1 MNKAK
6 RYFSVILALLL
17 TLSAAVPAMA
27 SGEETGAQAAP
38 SGKEEVIYFTLDASG
53 AVDSAYAVNSFPGG
67 EITDYGD
74 YGNVRILNTEDEIT
88 LEGDEVHISSDA
100 AKVYYQGE
108 MKNPELPWDITLEY
122 TLDGKSV
129 SPEKLGGGSGELE
142 IRFAVTKNEKC
153 RGTFYEDYALQASF
167 TLPGD
172 CCTAVSAPDATIASV
187 GADKQL
193 TFTLLPGE
201 GIDTVIKA
209 TVENFSMPAVSING
223 IHLNLNV
230 DVDTDGIKGMVGELV
245 SAAAQLDNGASA
257 LVSGSNALLD
267 GTAGLQDGADSLQS
281 GIAELDAGVA
291 ELQEGLSAMQAGLN
305 ELYARSPELTGGSAQ
320 VYAAL
325 NTINGELA
333 AFDVNGEISAIV
345 SSLTPQITA
354 LSTASAAVETA
365 ASNLKTAL
373 TGFTGQ
379 IVQAYFQ
386 INSAKSANTAASGVI
401 DAMLEDSELAG
412 KYDLNS
418 VKAALEGSNSVFDS
432 IVSTVSSALGTFNS
446 YASALE
452 TALTELDTAGVGL
465 ASALEGLSGQ
475 TGALVEKVDALK
487 AGVSALTSSYAALNS
502 GIGSYTGGVAQ
513 LVNGFGSVMSG
524 VAKLSSGS
532 SELLSGSGELSS
544 GTAQLY
550 DGVAALCD
558 GAQAMANGAGQ
569 LHSETSG
576 VDIQAE
582 VDGLLASIGGSMDS
596 PESFTSEKNGVVSSV
611 QFVIQTGAI
620 EAPEAEPEPTPVQE
634 EPTLWERFL
643 ALFGL

>member
-74 YGNVRILNTEDEIT
+74 YGNVRILNTEGEIT

-267 GTAGLQDGADSLQS
+267 GTAGLQDGADSLHS

-291 ELQEGLSAMQAGLN
+291 ELQDGLSAMQAGLN

-345 SSLTPQITA
+345 SSLTPKITA

-379 IVQAYFQ
+379 IVQAYLE
-386 INSAKSANTAASGVI
+386 IDSAKKANTAASHVI
-401 DAMLEDSELAG
+401 DAMLEDSELAE

-418 VKAALEGSNSVFDS
+418 VKAALEGSNSVFES

-452 TALTELDTAGVGL
+452 TALTELDTAGAGL

-569 LHSETSG
+569 LHNETSG

-582 VDGLLASIGGSMDS
+582 VDDLLASIGGSMDS

-620 EAPEAEPEPTPVQE
+620 EVPEAEPEPTPVQE